1 MKSSLTTP
9 KTPDA
14 VNLVDKNHSVPLINM
29 TFEEDKCM
37 NTMTM
42 RTKIMKDLWKN
53 KIIMMIFIPMK
64 STRKIFKCIGN
75 LIVPRPGTRMG
86 QGDTAKMKKFKI
98 WLHKLERESQLVLF

>member
-64 STRKIFKCIGN
+64 STRKIVKCIGRHKK
-75 LIVPRPGTRMG
+75 PRVSAEN
-86 QGDTAKMKKFKI
+86 TAKMKKFKI
-98 WLHKLERESQLVLF
+98 WLNKLRGVSQLVLF